1 MALSNKI
8 AYTAA
13 QVLAIRTVTGTKVS
27 KDLTEVPL
35 SQIPTEIESISGG
48 GEPVVLTGNA
58 NPEDVRAGSTF
69 YKDDANTKLT
79 GTLAVGEAVP
89 EWWEAEIPDILAKNT
104 PYVHFLPDG
113 DVLISSSDVNTG
125 I

>member
-1 MALSNKI
+1 MGTTAQKL

-13 QVLAIRTVTGTKVS
+13 QTLVIRTVTGSKVG
-27 KDLTEVPL
+27 KDLTSVPL
-35 SQIPTEIESISGG
+35 SQIPTEIDSISGG

-79 GTLAVGEAVP
+79 GTLVVDEPLP
-89 EWWEAEIPDILAKNT
+89 EWWEVEAPIELMGVRYT
-104 PYVHFLPDG
+104 QV
-113 DVLISSSDVNTG
+113 
-125 I
+125 